1 MSSSAPGAIRRPR
14 KSSSSAGR
22 VHEFGMSQLWVFPG
36 DAITSWLTADAQSDH
51 QMMCAGAGPLT
62 LFWFHQHL
70 IWLPPRRILL
80 SECLFWF
87 EGDLILHHVV
97 GRSCKL
103 VCHRPDGDDPI
114 GL

>member
-36 DAITSWLTADAQSDH
+36 DAITSWLTADAQSDR

-62 LFWFHQHL
+62 LFWFLQHL
-70 IWLPPRRILL
+70 IRLLPRRICL
-80 SECLFWF
+80 SEYLFRL
-87 EGDLILHHVV
+87 ECHLVLHDVIS
-97 GRSCKL
+97 RPRKL
-103 VCHRPDGDDPI
+103 VGYRPDGDNPV